1 MSWSGWGS
9 IDNPMPAPSKE
20 IGCSL
25 ESIIDHSLSLRKVR
39 KADLSPGDHFFVK
52 TCNSLYDIQVL
63 SEEMYCVTGGW
74 FDKNG
79 LSPMKTKIT
88 GCSWGASVIKT
99 DIVAARGLRLEF
111 GNRLSTSPIREVI
124 LLSVARQT

>member
-1 MSWSGWGS
+1 
-9 IDNPMPAPSKE
+9 MPALSQQ

-25 ESIIDHSLSLRKVR
+25 ESIIDHSLSLRQVH

-52 TCNSLYDIQVL
+52 TCNSLYDILVL
-63 SEEMYCVTGGW
+63 SEGLYCVSGGW

-88 GCSWGASVIKT
+88 GCSWGGSAIKM
-99 DIVAARGLRLEF
+99 DIVAACGLRLEF
-111 GNRLSTSPIREVI
+111 GNRLSTSPVREVI
-124 LLSVARQT
+124 LQTVARQN

>member
-9 IDNPMPAPSKE
+9 IDSPMPAQLE
-20 IGCSL
+20 QIGYSL
-25 ESIIDHSLSLRKVR
+25 ESIIDHSLSLRQVR

-52 TCNSLYDIQVL
+52 TYNSLYYIRVL
-63 SEEMYCVTGGW
+63 SEGIYCVSGGW

-79 LSPMKTKIT
+79 LSPVKTRIT
-88 GCSWGASVIKT
+88 GCSWGGSAIKA
-99 DIVAARGLRLEF
+99 DIVAACGLRMEF

-124 LLSVARQT
+124 LLPVARQN